1 MLVLDAH
8 CDTASALLDLK
19 ADLYENSCHIDLK
32 RLLSSGRRVQFF
44 ASFSNPFKFRN
55 SSLLRIL
62 SIIDY
67 IYLAQ
72 EQYSDKI
79 SVCLNSRDID
89 DAMTLGKVGAILSVE
104 GGDALNSE
112 LSVLRQLYRLG
123 VRSMLFTWNHRNMLA
138 DGSLETHG
146 AGLSDFGRQVVKEMN
161 RLGMIIDVS
170 HLCEASFQ
178 DVLELSTAPVIA
190 SHSNA
195 RSVCSHPRNLSNEQL
210 MNLKN
215 KGGVAGI
222 TFYPFFLTNSEN
234 ASIDDVIRHIEH
246 ICSILGE
253 DNIGIGSDFD
263 GIECV
268 PAGLEES
275 QCIPLLFERLLK
287 LNYSE
292 SFIEKFAGLN
302 FMRVIRQILH

>member
-8 CDTASALLDLK
+8 CDTASALLDQK
-19 ADLYENSCHIDLK
+19 ADLLENNCHIDLK
-32 RLLSSGRRVQFF
+32 RLLAAGERIQFF
-44 ASFSNPFKFRN
+44 ASFSNPFKFKN
-55 SSLLRIL
+55 SSLIRIL

-67 IYLAQ
+67 IYRAQ
-72 EQYSDKI
+72 EQYSDRMSI
-79 SVCLNSRDID
+79 CLNSGDID
-89 DAMTLGKVGAILSVE
+89 TAIAYGKVGAILSVE

-112 LSVLRQLYRLG
+112 LSILRQLYRLG
-123 VRSMLFTWNHRNMLA
+123 VRSMLLTWNHRNMLA

-146 AGLSDFGRQVVKEMN
+146 AGLSDFGRQVVVEMN

-170 HLCEASFQ
+170 HLCEASFRE
-178 DVLELSTAPVIA
+178 VLDLSNAPVIA

-195 RSVCSHPRNLSNEQL
+195 KSVCSHPRNLSDEQL
-210 MNLKN
+210 IYLKN
-215 KGGVAGI
+215 KEGVVGI
-222 TFYPFFLTNSEN
+222 TFYPFFLNNSGN

-246 ICSILGE
+246 ICSVIGE

-268 PAGLEES
+268 PAGIEGTQSLS
-275 QCIPLLFERLLK
+275 VLFERLLT

-302 FMRVIRQILH
+302 FMRVIRHILH